1 MHYLSSLAKVLYWM
15 VSNKITL
22 LAGGCDLEW
31 GIDSMT
37 NDEAVKIF
45 NRQRVRTHW
54 DEEAEK
60 QHSLIVEV
68 VSPGSSSFTRLK
80 KEMYISDDYE
90 AELRDLIKQK
100 KAVVLAVEVGGRY
113 AGRVTLRH
121 DWGDETSIIEKD
133 FPGLPQ
139 INALEIDENYR
150 RQGLATMLVMAV
162 ENEARH
168 QGFSMIG
175 LGVEISNEPAKRLYE
190 KLGYSY
196 QQVDGSDTYD
206 FLFGKPNPQVYKLR
220 LMTKSLQTE
229 VKHD

>member
-1 MHYLSSLAKVLYWM
+1 MPASKQESLKDTNGECSLNP
-15 VSNKITL
+15 NKYTPVIEL
-22 LAGGCDLEW
+22 
-31 GIDSMT
+31 
-37 NDEAVKIF
+37 
-45 NRQRVRTHW
+45 
-54 DEEAEK
+54 
-60 QHSLIVEV
+60 

-90 AELRDLIKQK
+90 TELRDLIKQK
-100 KAVVLAVEVGGRY
+100 KAVVLAVEADGRY
-113 AGRVTLRH
+113 VGRVTLRH

-139 INALEIDENYR
+139 INALEIDEDYR
-150 RQGLATMLVMAV
+150 RRGLATMLIAAA
-162 ENEARH
+162 ENEARC

-175 LGVEISNEPAKRLYE
+175 LGVEISNKPAKRLYE

-196 QQVDGSDTYD
+196 QQVGGSDTYD

-229 VKHD
+229 ANHD

>member
-1 MHYLSSLAKVLYWM
+1 MPASKQELLKDTNGECSLNP
-15 VSNKITL
+15 NKYTPVIEL
-22 LAGGCDLEW
+22 
-31 GIDSMT
+31 
-37 NDEAVKIF
+37 
-45 NRQRVRTHW
+45 
-54 DEEAEK
+54 
-60 QHSLIVEV
+60 

-113 AGRVTLRH
+113 VGRVTLRH

-139 INALEIDENYR
+139 INALEIDEDYR
-150 RQGLATMLVMAV
+150 RRGLATMLIAAA
-162 ENEARH
+162 ENEARC

-175 LGVEISNEPAKRLYE
+175 LGVEISNKPAKRLYE

-196 QQVDGSDTYD
+196 QQVGGSDTYD
-206 FLFGKPNPQVYKLR
+206 FLFGKPNPQLYKLR

-229 VKHD
+229 ANHD

>member
-1 MHYLSSLAKVLYWM
+1 MPASKQELLKDANGECSLNP
-15 VSNKITL
+15 NKYTPVI
-22 LAGGCDLEW
+22 
-31 GIDSMT
+31 
-37 NDEAVKIF
+37 
-45 NRQRVRTHW
+45 
-54 DEEAEK
+54 
-60 QHSLIVEV
+60 EV
-68 VSPGSSSFTRLK
+68 VPPGSSLFTRLK

-90 AELRDLIKQK
+90 AELCDLIKQK
-100 KAVVLAVEVGGRY
+100 KAVVLAVEAGGRY
-113 AGRVTLRH
+113 VGRVTLRH

-139 INALEIDENYR
+139 INALEIDEDYR
-150 RQGLATMLVMAV
+150 RRGLATMLIAAA
-162 ENEARH
+162 ENEARR

-196 QQVDGSDTYD
+196 QQVGGSDTYD

-229 VKHD
+229 ANHD

>member
-1 MHYLSSLAKVLYWM
+1 MPASKQELLKDANGECSLNP
-15 VSNKITL
+15 NKYTPVI
-22 LAGGCDLEW
+22 
-31 GIDSMT
+31 
-37 NDEAVKIF
+37 
-45 NRQRVRTHW
+45 
-54 DEEAEK
+54 
-60 QHSLIVEV
+60 EV
-68 VSPGSSSFTRLK
+68 VPPGSGSFTRLK

-90 AELRDLIKQK
+90 AELRDLAKQK
-100 KAVVLAVEVGGRY
+100 KVVVLAVEAGGRY
-113 AGRVTLRH
+113 VGRVTLRH

-139 INALEIDENYR
+139 INALEIDEDYR
-150 RQGLATMLVMAV
+150 RRGLATMLIAAA
-162 ENEARH
+162 ENEARR

-196 QQVDGSDTYD
+196 QQVGGSDTYD

-229 VKHD
+229 ANHD

>member
-1 MHYLSSLAKVLYWM
+1 MPASKQE
-15 VSNKITL
+15 L
-22 LAGGCDLEW
+22 LKD
-31 GIDSMT
+31 T
-37 NDEAVKIF
+37 NGEYSPNNNAPVIEAVSF
-45 NRQRVRTHW
+45 
-54 DEEAEK
+54 
-60 QHSLIVEV
+60 
-68 VSPGSSSFTRLK
+68 GSSSFTRLK

-100 KAVVLAVEVGGRY
+100 KAVVLAVEAGGRY
-113 AGRVTLRH
+113 VGRVTLRH

-139 INALEIDENYR
+139 INALEIDEDYR
-150 RQGLATMLVMAV
+150 RRGLATMLIAAA
-162 ENEARH
+162 ENEARR

-175 LGVEISNEPAKRLYE
+175 LGVEISNEPAKKLYE

-196 QQVDGSDTYD
+196 QQVGGSDTYD

-229 VKHD
+229 VNHD

>member
-1 MHYLSSLAKVLYWM
+1 MPASKQELLKDTNGECSLNP
-15 VSNKITL
+15 NKYTPVIEL
-22 LAGGCDLEW
+22 
-31 GIDSMT
+31 
-37 NDEAVKIF
+37 
-45 NRQRVRTHW
+45 
-54 DEEAEK
+54 
-60 QHSLIVEV
+60 

-90 AELRDLIKQK
+90 AELCDLIKQK
-100 KAVVLAVEVGGRY
+100 KAVVLAVEAGGRY
-113 AGRVTLRH
+113 VGRVTLRH

-139 INALEIDENYR
+139 INALEIDEDYR
-150 RQGLATMLVMAV
+150 RRGLATMLIAAA
-162 ENEARH
+162 ENEARR

-196 QQVDGSDTYD
+196 QQVGGSDTYD
-206 FLFGKPNPQVYKLR
+206 FLFGKSNPQTYKLR

-229 VKHD
+229 VNHD

>member
-1 MHYLSSLAKVLYWM
+1 MPASKQE
-15 VSNKITL
+15 L
-22 LAGGCDLEW
+22 LKD
-31 GIDSMT
+31 T
-37 NDEAVKIF
+37 NGEYSPNNNAPVIEAVSF
-45 NRQRVRTHW
+45 
-54 DEEAEK
+54 
-60 QHSLIVEV
+60 
-68 VSPGSSSFTRLK
+68 GSSSFTHLK

-100 KAVVLAVEVGGRY
+100 KAVVLAVEAGGRY
-113 AGRVTLRH
+113 VGRVTLRH

-139 INALEIDENYR
+139 INALEIDEDYR
-150 RQGLATMLVMAV
+150 RRGLATMLIAAA
-162 ENEARH
+162 ENEARR

-175 LGVEISNEPAKRLYE
+175 LGVEISNEPAKKLYE

-196 QQVDGSDTYD
+196 QQVGGSDTYD

-229 VKHD
+229 ANHD

>member
-1 MHYLSSLAKVLYWM
+1 M

-22 LAGGCDLEW
+22 PAGGRGLEW

-37 NDEAVKIF
+37 KDEAVKIF

-68 VSPGSSSFTRLK
+68 VSPDSGSFTRLK

-90 AELRDLIKQK
+90 AELRDLAKQK
-100 KAVVLAVEVGGRY
+100 KAVVLAVEAGGRY
-113 AGRVTLRH
+113 VGRVTLRH
-121 DWGDETSIIEKD
+121 DWGDETPIIKKD

-139 INALEIDENYR
+139 INALEIDEDYR
-150 RQGLATMLVMAV
+150 RRGLATMLIAAA
-162 ENEARH
+162 ENEARR
-168 QGFSMIG
+168 QGFPMIG
-175 LGVEISNEPAKRLYE
+175 LGVEISNEPAKKLYE

-196 QQVDGSDTYD
+196 QQVGGNDTYD

-229 VKHD
+229 ESHD

>member
-1 MHYLSSLAKVLYWM
+1 VSASKQELLKDTNGECSLNP
-15 VSNKITL
+15 NKYTPVI
-22 LAGGCDLEW
+22 
-31 GIDSMT
+31 
-37 NDEAVKIF
+37 
-45 NRQRVRTHW
+45 
-54 DEEAEK
+54 
-60 QHSLIVEV
+60 EV

-90 AELRDLIKQK
+90 TELRDLIKQK
-100 KAVVLAVEVGGRY
+100 KAVVLAVEADGRY
-113 AGRVTLRH
+113 VGRVTLRH

-139 INALEIDENYR
+139 INALEIDEDYR
-150 RQGLATMLVMAV
+150 RRGLATMLIAAA
-162 ENEARH
+162 ENEARC

-175 LGVEISNEPAKRLYE
+175 LGVEISNKPAKRLYE

-196 QQVDGSDTYD
+196 QQVGGSDTYD

-229 VKHD
+229 ANHD

>member
-1 MHYLSSLAKVLYWM
+1 MPASKQELLKDTNGECSLNP
-15 VSNKITL
+15 NKYTPVI
-22 LAGGCDLEW
+22 
-31 GIDSMT
+31 
-37 NDEAVKIF
+37 
-45 NRQRVRTHW
+45 
-54 DEEAEK
+54 
-60 QHSLIVEV
+60 EV

-90 AELRDLIKQK
+90 AELRDLSKQK
-100 KAVVLAVEVGGRY
+100 KAVVLAVEAGGRY

-121 DWGDETSIIEKD
+121 DWGNETSIIEKD

-139 INALEIDENYR
+139 INALEIDEDYR
-150 RQGLATMLVMAV
+150 RRGLATMLIAAA
-162 ENEARH
+162 ENEARC

-175 LGVEISNEPAKRLYE
+175 LGVEISNKPAKRLYE

-196 QQVDGSDTYD
+196 QQVGGSDTYD

-229 VKHD
+229 ANHD

>member
-1 MHYLSSLAKVLYWM
+1 MPISNQKSLRDTNGEYLPDNNAPV
-15 VSNKITL
+15 I
-22 LAGGCDLEW
+22 
-31 GIDSMT
+31 
-37 NDEAVKIF
+37 EAVP
-45 NRQRVRTHW
+45 
-54 DEEAEK
+54 
-60 QHSLIVEV
+60 
-68 VSPGSSSFTRLK
+68 PGSSSFTRLK

-100 KAVVLAVEVGGRY
+100 KAVVLAVEADGRY
-113 AGRVTLRH
+113 VGRVTLRH
-121 DWGDETSIIEKD
+121 DWGNETSIIEKD

-150 RQGLATMLVMAV
+150 RRGLATMLIAAA

-196 QQVDGSDTYD
+196 QQVGGSDTYD

-229 VKHD
+229 VNHD

>member
-1 MHYLSSLAKVLYWM
+1 MPASKQELLKDTNGECSLNP
-15 VSNKITL
+15 NKYTPVI
-22 LAGGCDLEW
+22 
-31 GIDSMT
+31 
-37 NDEAVKIF
+37 
-45 NRQRVRTHW
+45 
-54 DEEAEK
+54 
-60 QHSLIVEV
+60 EV

-90 AELRDLIKQK
+90 AELCDLIKQK
-100 KAVVLAVEVGGRY
+100 KAVVLAVGADGRY
-113 AGRVTLRH
+113 VGRVTLRH

-150 RQGLATMLVMAV
+150 RQGLATMLIAAA
-162 ENEARH
+162 ENEARR

-175 LGVEISNEPAKRLYE
+175 LGVEISNEPAKKLYE

-196 QQVDGSDTYD
+196 QQVGGSDIYD

-229 VKHD
+229 ANHG

>member
-1 MHYLSSLAKVLYWM
+1 MPASKQE
-15 VSNKITL
+15 L
-22 LAGGCDLEW
+22 LKD
-31 GIDSMT
+31 T
-37 NDEAVKIF
+37 NGEYSPNNNAPVIEAVSF
-45 NRQRVRTHW
+45 
-54 DEEAEK
+54 
-60 QHSLIVEV
+60 
-68 VSPGSSSFTRLK
+68 GSSSFTRLK

-90 AELRDLIKQK
+90 TELRDLIKQK
-100 KAVVLAVEVGGRY
+100 KAVVLAVEADGRY
-113 AGRVTLRH
+113 VGRVTLRH

-139 INALEIDENYR
+139 INALEIDEDYR
-150 RQGLATMLVMAV
+150 RRGLATMLIAAA
-162 ENEARH
+162 ENEARR

-196 QQVDGSDTYD
+196 QQVGGSDTYD

-229 VKHD
+229 ANHD

>member
-1 MHYLSSLAKVLYWM
+1 MPASKQELLKDTNGECSLNP
-15 VSNKITL
+15 NKYTPVIEL
-22 LAGGCDLEW
+22 
-31 GIDSMT
+31 
-37 NDEAVKIF
+37 
-45 NRQRVRTHW
+45 
-54 DEEAEK
+54 
-60 QHSLIVEV
+60 

-113 AGRVTLRH
+113 VGRVTLRH
-121 DWGDETSIIEKD
+121 DWGNETSIIEKD

-139 INALEIDENYR
+139 INALEIDEDYR
-150 RQGLATMLVMAV
+150 RRGLATMLIAAA
-162 ENEARH
+162 ENEARC

-175 LGVEISNEPAKRLYE
+175 LGVEISNKPAKRLYE

-196 QQVDGSDTYD
+196 QQVGGSDTYD

-229 VKHD
+229 ANHD

>member
-1 MHYLSSLAKVLYWM
+1 MPASKQESLKDTNGECSLNP
-15 VSNKITL
+15 NKYTPVIEL
-22 LAGGCDLEW
+22 
-31 GIDSMT
+31 
-37 NDEAVKIF
+37 
-45 NRQRVRTHW
+45 
-54 DEEAEK
+54 
-60 QHSLIVEV
+60 

-90 AELRDLIKQK
+90 TELRDLIKQK
-100 KAVVLAVEVGGRY
+100 KAVVLAVEADGRY
-113 AGRVTLRH
+113 VGRVTLRH

-139 INALEIDENYR
+139 INALEIDEDYR
-150 RQGLATMLVMAV
+150 RRGLVTMLIAAA
-162 ENEARH
+162 ENEARC

-175 LGVEISNEPAKRLYE
+175 LGVEISNKPAKRLYE

-196 QQVDGSDTYD
+196 QQVGGSDTYD

-229 VKHD
+229 ANHD

>member
-1 MHYLSSLAKVLYWM
+1 MSASKKELLKDTNGECSLNP
-15 VSNKITL
+15 NKYTPVI
-22 LAGGCDLEW
+22 
-31 GIDSMT
+31 
-37 NDEAVKIF
+37 
-45 NRQRVRTHW
+45 
-54 DEEAEK
+54 
-60 QHSLIVEV
+60 EV
-68 VSPGSSSFTRLK
+68 MSPGSSSFTRLK

-90 AELRDLIKQK
+90 TELRDLIKQK
-100 KAVVLAVEVGGRY
+100 KAVVLAVEADGRY
-113 AGRVTLRH
+113 VGRVILRY

-150 RQGLATMLVMAV
+150 RRGLATMLIAAA
-162 ENEARH
+162 ENEARC

-175 LGVEISNEPAKRLYE
+175 LGVEISNKPAKRLYE

-196 QQVDGSDTYD
+196 QQVGGSDTYD

-229 VKHD
+229 ANHD

>member
-1 MHYLSSLAKVLYWM
+1 MPASKQELLKDTNGECSLNTPV
-15 VSNKITL
+15 I
-22 LAGGCDLEW
+22 
-31 GIDSMT
+31 
-37 NDEAVKIF
+37 
-45 NRQRVRTHW
+45 
-54 DEEAEK
+54 
-60 QHSLIVEV
+60 EV

-90 AELRDLIKQK
+90 AELRDLAKQK
-100 KAVVLAVEVGGRY
+100 KAVVLAVEAGGRY
-113 AGRVTLRH
+113 VGRVTLRH
-121 DWGDETSIIEKD
+121 DWGDETPIIEKD

-150 RQGLATMLVMAV
+150 RRGLATMLIVAA
-162 ENEARH
+162 ENEARR

-196 QQVDGSDTYD
+196 QQVGGSDTYD

-229 VKHD
+229 ANHD

>member
-1 MHYLSSLAKVLYWM
+1 MPASKQE
-15 VSNKITL
+15 L
-22 LAGGCDLEW
+22 LKD
-31 GIDSMT
+31 T
-37 NDEAVKIF
+37 NGEYSPNNNAPVIEAVSF
-45 NRQRVRTHW
+45 
-54 DEEAEK
+54 
-60 QHSLIVEV
+60 
-68 VSPGSSSFTRLK
+68 GSSSFTRLK

-100 KAVVLAVEVGGRY
+100 KAVVLAVEAGGRY
-113 AGRVTLRH
+113 VGRVPLRH

-139 INALEIDENYR
+139 INALEIDEDYR
-150 RQGLATMLVMAV
+150 RRGLATMLIAAA
-162 ENEARH
+162 ENEARR

-175 LGVEISNEPAKRLYE
+175 LGVEISNEPAKKLYE

-196 QQVDGSDTYD
+196 QQVGGSDTYD

-229 VKHD
+229 ANHD

>member
-1 MHYLSSLAKVLYWM
+1 MPTSEQDLLKNTNGECSLNP
-15 VSNKITL
+15 NKYTPVIEL
-22 LAGGCDLEW
+22 
-31 GIDSMT
+31 
-37 NDEAVKIF
+37 
-45 NRQRVRTHW
+45 
-54 DEEAEK
+54 
-60 QHSLIVEV
+60 

-90 AELRDLIKQK
+90 AELCDLIKQK
-100 KAVVLAVEVGGRY
+100 KAVVLAVEAGGRY
-113 AGRVTLRH
+113 VGRVTLRH

-139 INALEIDENYR
+139 INALEIDEDYR
-150 RQGLATMLVMAV
+150 RRGLATMLIAAA
-162 ENEARH
+162 ENEARC

-175 LGVEISNEPAKRLYE
+175 LGVEISNKPAKRLYE

-196 QQVDGSDTYD
+196 QQVGGSDTYD

-229 VKHD
+229 ANHD

>member
-1 MHYLSSLAKVLYWM
+1 M

-22 LAGGCDLEW
+22 PAGGCGLEW

-37 NDEAVKIF
+37 KDESVKIF

-54 DEEAEK
+54 DEEAER

-68 VSPGSSSFTRLK
+68 VSPDSSSFTCLK

-100 KAVVLAVEVGGRY
+100 KAVVLAVEAGGRY
-113 AGRVTLRH
+113 VGRVTLRH

-150 RQGLATMLVMAV
+150 RQGLATMLIAAA
-162 ENEARH
+162 ENEARR

-175 LGVEISNEPAKRLYE
+175 LGVEISNEPAKRLYK

-196 QQVDGSDTYD
+196 QQVGGSDTYD
-206 FLFGKPNPQVYKLR
+206 FLFGKPNPQTYKLR
-220 LMTKSLQTE
+220 LMTKSLRTE
-229 VKHD
+229 ANRG

>member
-1 MHYLSSLAKVLYWM
+1 MSASKQELLKDTNGECSLNP
-15 VSNKITL
+15 NKYTPVI
-22 LAGGCDLEW
+22 
-31 GIDSMT
+31 
-37 NDEAVKIF
+37 
-45 NRQRVRTHW
+45 
-54 DEEAEK
+54 
-60 QHSLIVEV
+60 EV

-90 AELRDLIKQK
+90 TELRDLIKQK
-100 KAVVLAVEVGGRY
+100 KAVVLAVEADGRY
-113 AGRVTLRH
+113 VGRVTLRH

-139 INALEIDENYR
+139 INALEIDEDYR
-150 RQGLATMLVMAV
+150 RRGLATMLIAAA
-162 ENEARH
+162 ENEARR

-196 QQVDGSDTYD
+196 QQVGGSDTYD

-229 VKHD
+229 VNHD

>member
-1 MHYLSSLAKVLYWM
+1 MPASKQELLKDTNGECSLNP
-15 VSNKITL
+15 NKYTPVIEL
-22 LAGGCDLEW
+22 
-31 GIDSMT
+31 
-37 NDEAVKIF
+37 
-45 NRQRVRTHW
+45 
-54 DEEAEK
+54 
-60 QHSLIVEV
+60 

-90 AELRDLIKQK
+90 AELRNLAKQK
-100 KAVVLAVEVGGRY
+100 KPVVLAVEAGGRY
-113 AGRVTLRH
+113 VGRVTLRH
-121 DWGDETSIIEKD
+121 NWGDETSIIEKD

-150 RQGLATMLVMAV
+150 RQGLATMLVMAA
-162 ENEARH
+162 ENEARR

-196 QQVDGSDTYD
+196 QQVAGSDTYD

-229 VKHD
+229 ANHD

>member
-1 MHYLSSLAKVLYWM
+1 MPTSEQDLLKNTNGECSLNP
-15 VSNKITL
+15 NKYTPVI
-22 LAGGCDLEW
+22 
-31 GIDSMT
+31 
-37 NDEAVKIF
+37 
-45 NRQRVRTHW
+45 
-54 DEEAEK
+54 
-60 QHSLIVEV
+60 EV

-90 AELRDLIKQK
+90 TELRDLIKQK
-100 KAVVLAVEVGGRY
+100 KAVVLAVEADGRY
-113 AGRVTLRH
+113 VGRVTLRH

-139 INALEIDENYR
+139 INALEIDEDYR
-150 RQGLATMLVMAV
+150 RRGLATMLIAAA
-162 ENEARH
+162 ENEARC

-175 LGVEISNEPAKRLYE
+175 LGVEISNKPAKRLYE

-196 QQVDGSDTYD
+196 QQVGGSDTYD

-229 VKHD
+229 ANHD

>member
-1 MHYLSSLAKVLYWM
+1 MPASKQELLKDTNGECSLNP
-15 VSNKITL
+15 NKYTPVI
-22 LAGGCDLEW
+22 
-31 GIDSMT
+31 
-37 NDEAVKIF
+37 
-45 NRQRVRTHW
+45 
-54 DEEAEK
+54 
-60 QHSLIVEV
+60 EV

-80 KEMYISDDYE
+80 KEMSISDDYG
-90 AELRDLIKQK
+90 AELRDLVKQK
-100 KAVVLAVEVGGRY
+100 KAVVLAVEAGGRY
-113 AGRVTLRH
+113 VGRVTLRH

-139 INALEIDENYR
+139 INALEIDEDHR
-150 RQGLATMLVMAV
+150 RRGLATMLITAA

-196 QQVDGSDTYD
+196 QQVGGSDTYD

-220 LMTKSLQTE
+220 LMTKSLRTE
-229 VKHD
+229 ESHD